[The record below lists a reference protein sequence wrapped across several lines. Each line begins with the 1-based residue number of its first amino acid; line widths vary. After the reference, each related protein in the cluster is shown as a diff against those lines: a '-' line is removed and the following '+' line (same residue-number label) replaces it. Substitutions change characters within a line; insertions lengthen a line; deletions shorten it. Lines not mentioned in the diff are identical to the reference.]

1 MSVAASGQ
9 PLRFKVEGMD
19 CPSCAIK
26 IENAVKRLPGA
37 GQIAVNVG
45 AGTVAVTPVS
55 GAFVPE
61 DAAETIR
68 KLGYQVL
75 VTPSPQI
82 APPESRQPIR
92 FSVEGMDCPSCAIK
106 IENALKRSPGVGSIA
121 VNVGAGTV
129 AVTPIS
135 DAFVAEDAAE
145 TIRRLGFKAQA
156 NAHQAKTSQHSRD
169 KHDHEHAGHDHGG
182 PAIAISSGSWWQTS
196 KGRLV
201 LVAGA
206 LLAIA
211 FIADQIVPAL
221 GPWPFAVATLVSLVP
236 VARRAFSAARYGSVF
251 TIEMLMTIAAVGALA
266 INAAEEAAVVVFL
279 FCVGELLEGVAAM
292 RARKS
297 ITALGDLTPKTAMIV
312 DGTTLREVQA
322 DTLQP
327 GHVTMVRPGDRIPSD
342 GEILEGSSDINEAPI
357 TGESVPKAKAPGDT
371 VFAGTINQTV
381 AIKVKVTKAASDNT
395 IARILRLVEEAQ
407 ESKAPVERFIDR
419 FARLY
424 MPFVVGIAVLVAIV
438 PPLAFGQPW
447 GEWVYRAL
455 ALLLIACPCAL
466 VISTP
471 AAIAAGLAVGARR
484 GLLIKGG
491 AVLEGVGRL
500 RTIAFDKTGTLT
512 EGNPKVT
519 DIVDINASPE
529 EALRLAAAL
538 EKGSNHPIAKAIL
551 ARADRDGQN
560 HATAQNV
567 ASLGGHGLTGV
578 VDGRALFLGNP
589 RSAAQQSGFD
599 DHVAAETSRLESE
612 GKTVA
617 VLIEGKSTLALIA
630 LRDEPREDAKRGLA
644 ALSALGVQG
653 VMLTGDNA
661 RAAAVIAR
669 ELGVEPRA
677 ELLPEDKAR
686 IVNELKAGG
695 YGPVGKVGDGIND
708 APALAAAD
716 VGIAMGGGTDV
727 ALETAD
733 AALLNNRVMGVAELV
748 RLSRATLSNVHV
760 NVALALGSKAIFL
773 VTTVLGMTGMW
784 VAIMA
789 DTGATVL
796 VTLNA
801 LRLLAF
807 RFDKP

>member
-1 MSVAASGQ
+1 MSVATLGQ

-26 IENAVKRLPGA
+26 IENALKWLPGA

-45 AGTVAVTPVS
+45 AGTVAVTPAS
-55 GAFVPE
+55 GAFVSE

-68 KLGYQVL
+68 KLGYKVL
-75 VTPSPQI
+75 VTP
-82 APPESRQPIR
+82 AVPESRQPVR

-106 IENALKRSPGVGSIA
+106 IENALIRNPGVGSIA

-156 NAHQAKTSQHSRD
+156 NAHQATASQHSPD
-169 KHDHEHAGHDHGG
+169 KHDDAGHDHGS
-182 PAIAISSGSWWQTS
+182 PANAISSGSWWQTS

-211 FIADQIVPAL
+211 FIADQIAPAL
-221 GPWPFAVATLVSLVP
+221 GPWPFVAATLVSLVP

-327 GHVTMVRPGDRIPSD
+327 GHVVMVRPGDRVPSD

-357 TGESVPKAKAPGDT
+357 TGESVPKTKAPGDT

-381 AIKVKVTKAASDNT
+381 AITVKVTKAANDNT

-424 MPFVVGIAVLVAIV
+424 MPFVVGIAILVAIV
-438 PPLAFGQPW
+438 PPLAFGQLW
-447 GEWVYRAL
+447 SEWVYRAL

-512 EGNPKVT
+512 EGKPKVT
-519 DIVDINASPE
+519 DIVNINASPE
-529 EALRLAAAL
+529 DALRLAAAL

-551 ARADRDGQN
+551 ARADRDGQS
-560 HATAQNV
+560 HATAQDV

-589 RSAAQQSGFD
+589 RSAAQRSGFD

-617 VLIEGKSTLALIA
+617 VLIEAKSTLALIA

-644 ALSALGVQG
+644 ALSALGVKG

-661 RAAAVIAR
+661 RAAAAIAR
-669 ELGVEPRA
+669 ELGVESRA

-686 IVNELKAGG
+686 IVNELKAEG
-695 YGPVGKVGDGIND
+695 YGPIGKVGDGIND

-760 NVALALGSKAIFL
+760 NVALAIGSKAIFL
-773 VTTVLGMTGMW
+773 VTTVLGLTGMW

-807 RFDKP
+807 RFDKT

>member
-1 MSVAASGQ
+1 MSIAAFDQ
-9 PLRFKVEGMD
+9 PFRFKVEGMD
-19 CPSCAIK
+19 CASCATK

-37 GQIAVNVG
+37 GPIAVNVG
-45 AGTVAVTPVS
+45 AGTVAVTPAS

-61 DAAETIR
+61 DAAKTIR
-68 KLGYQVL
+68 NLGYKVVASPSQVATAEPL
-75 VTPSPQI
+75 Q
-82 APPESRQPIR
+82 QIR
-92 FSVEGMDCPSCAIK
+92 FNVEGMDCASCATK
-106 IENALKRSPGVGSIA
+106 IENALKKIPGIGAMS

-129 AVTPIS
+129 SVTPIS
-135 DAFVAEDAAE
+135 EIFDPEAATE
-145 TIRRLGFKAQA
+145 SIRRLGYKVTTNVSQA
-156 NAHQAKTSQHSRD
+156 AAPSSDHAHA
-169 KHDHEHAGHDHGG
+169 
-182 PAIAISSGSWWQTS
+182 WWQTS

-201 LVAGA
+201 VVAGA
-206 LLAIA
+206 LLAGA
-211 FIADQIVPAL
+211 FVAGFLVPAL
-221 GPWPFAVATLVSLVP
+221 GPWPFVATTLVSLVP
-236 VARRAFSAARYGSVF
+236 IARRAISAARYGSIF
-251 TIEMLMTIAAVGALA
+251 TIETLMTIAAVGALA

-279 FCVGELLEGVAAM
+279 FSVGELLEGVAAM

-297 ITALGDLTPKTAMIV
+297 ITALGDLTPKTALV
-312 DGTTLREVQA
+312 AVGTTFREVQA
-322 DTLQP
+322 DTLRP
-327 GHVTMVRPGDRIPSD
+327 GHVVIVRPGDRIPCD

-357 TGESVPKAKAPGDT
+357 TGESMPLPKAPGDT

-381 AIKVKVTKAASDNT
+381 AIKVKVTKTSADNT

-419 FARLY
+419 FARMY

-438 PPLAFGQPW
+438 PPLAAGQPW
-447 GEWVYRAL
+447 GEWIYRAL

-491 AVLEGVGRL
+491 AVLEAIGRL
-500 RTIAFDKTGTLT
+500 KTIAFDKTGTLT

-519 DIVDINASPE
+519 DIVDLGASVNE
-529 EALRLAAAL
+529 TLRLAAAL

-551 ARADRDGQN
+551 SYADREGQN
-560 HATAQNV
+560 HATATDV
-567 ASLGGHGLTGV
+567 TALGGHGLTGV

-589 RSAAQQSGFD
+589 RSAADRTAYD
-599 DHVAAETSRLESE
+599 DHIAAETVRLEGE

-617 VLIEGKSTLALIA
+617 VLVEGNKALGLIA
-630 LRDEPREDAKRGLA
+630 MRDEPREDAKQGLK
-644 ALSALGVQG
+644 ALASLGIKG
-653 VMLTGDNA
+653 VMLTGDNQ
-661 RAAAVIAR
+661 RAADAIAR
-669 ELGVEPRA
+669 ELGIEARA

-686 IVNELKAGG
+686 IVKELDTEG
-695 YGPVGKVGDGIND
+695 YGPVGKIGDGIND
-708 APALAAAD
+708 APALAAAS

-733 AALLNNRVMGVAELV
+733 AALLKNRVTGVAELV

-789 DTGATVL
+789 DTGATVI

-807 RFDKP
+807 RFDKA